1 MAVLKY
7 SAETTADWD
16 EHLYH
21 VSIPVR
27 GGIAETDDP
36 IAIEGLLYRGFAL
49 VEEAAAAV
57 VETAEAVVEAVTE
70 VAEDAL
76 AEIADVLDAE

>member
-7 SAETTADWD
+7 SVETQADWD

-27 GGIAETDDP
+27 GGVAETDDP
-36 IAIEGLLYRGFAL
+36 LAIEGLLWRGFEL
-49 VEEAAAAV
+49 VEEA
-57 VETAEAVVEAVTE
+57 AEAVVEAAE
-70 VAEDAL
+70 KVADAVVAAAEAVVADVEDAL
-76 AEIADVLDAE
+76 DAE

>member
-7 SAETTADWD
+7 SVETQADWD

-27 GGIAETDDP
+27 GGVAETDDP
-36 IAIEGLLYRGFAL
+36 LAIEGLLWRGFEL
-49 VEEAAAAV
+49 VEAA
-57 VETAEAVVEAVTE
+57 AEAVVETVEEAAEAVAKIVDE
-70 VAEDAL
+70 VVAEV
-76 AEIADVLDAE
+76 EDVLDAE